1 MAIVVRLGPLP
12 LGRRRPSRVVELE
25 RIFPAAVEIV
35 EVFDAAA
42 LAAAMEM
49 DDVLAVALDAS
60 GPEELAGAV
69 LAAGHGPMLRP
80 LWRPERNSGRRS
92 ARTSRPRSIR
102 AVRGFEDRGPAR
114 SVSCSAS

>member
-25 RIFPAAVEIV
+25 RIFATAVEIV

-60 GPEELAGAV
+60 RPEELAG
-69 LAAGHGPMLRP
+69 P
-80 LWRPERNSGRRS
+80 
-92 ARTSRPRSIR
+92 SRPQGTGQCF
-102 AVRGFEDRGPAR
+102 VRFGGASGTPEGRLT
-114 SVSCSAS
+114 SCSTATGF